1 MSNLTNNGMV
11 EPEII
16 PDFENEMI
24 EDVTTPTPPK
34 SGCGCNKN
42 KGSNPPIQKNNT
54 ALWIGVG
61 IVGLMIMYFM
71 FKGGKGNA
79 TPVGGNSATVSE

>member
-24 EDVTTPTPPK
+24 EDVPAPTQAK
-34 SGCGCNKN
+34 KGCGCNKN
-42 KGSNPPIQKNNT
+42 QSNPVKEKNNT

-61 IVGLMIMYFM
+61 IVGLMLMYFM
-71 FKGGKGNA
+71 SKGGKGNA
-79 TPVGGNSATVSE
+79 TQVGGNSATVSE